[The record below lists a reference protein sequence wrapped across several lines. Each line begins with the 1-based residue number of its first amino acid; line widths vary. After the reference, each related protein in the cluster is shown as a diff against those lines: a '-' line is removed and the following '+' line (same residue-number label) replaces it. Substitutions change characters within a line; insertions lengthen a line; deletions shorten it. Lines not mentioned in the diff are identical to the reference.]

1 MSEEIT
7 FNYCGFNS
15 RDDLFLIIDE
25 INRNITPE
33 ISENVQEI
41 PGMVGQ
47 LFQGNSYGQKVLDL
61 EVVIRADSERDRVQ
75 KYHALSTLIMQ
86 TGDDEYPMIFSDEAE
101 YTYYG
106 HFSAVSKPERI
117 SKTSHWAKF
126 TLTFSCSDPKGYG
139 EYKSADMTSN
149 PIEISPSGTA
159 ECYPIFTCLPKKD
172 VTKIAITDDD
182 GNYVYLG
189 ADVDPDTGD
198 SPINK
203 EPLVLHDP
211 CNTLA
216 TWTEITKS
224 NLTFTIENGIP
235 SGQMR
240 STANAIKVALDSNG
254 VSNFG
259 PATNDSKWHG
269 PVRQQWLPN
278 AYGDFRLL
286 VRMHNYQYYP
296 RARGKCEVYL
306 LDEDGARFGKIMLK
320 DVGNS
325 EEVAVQFQIGT
336 SSNFK
341 EIYAGKGK
349 VTKRKKITKTIKL
362 GAGTKKVTSKGKT
375 KTVQQWK
382 TVKLDEDSSTSTF
395 TDFYGYL
402 RLQKIGNKYQVYI
415 LKLDSNSNPLWD
427 KPIIVNWTD
436 TNNKFSNKKLAGI
449 AFYTGKM
456 DIAEDAANPKKAY
469 KHNNMALTDVKVWN
483 IIDGGNNSTKA
494 PTVIAHKGDEIKI
507 NAEDR
512 TVYKNGA
519 PFMEKLYIG
528 SKFPTLQGEV
538 DKTFAFEPDLDEADW
553 YYEYRPTNN

>member
-1 MSEEIT
+1 MTSVIFCGIDLEKEI
-7 FNYCGFNS
+7 G
-15 RDDLFLIIDE
+15 LIINE
-25 INRNITPE
+25 IKRPVTPE
-33 ISENVQEI
+33 ITETTQDV
-41 PGMVGQ
+41 PGMVGS
-47 LFQGNSYGQKVLDL
+47 LFLGNNYGQRVFDIEITIK
-61 EVVIRADSERDRVQ
+61 AQSESERVQ
-75 KYHALSTLIMQ
+75 KIHRLAELAMTF
-86 TGDDEYPMIFSDEAE
+86 GDGEFPMNFGDESDI
-101 YTYYG
+101 TFYG
-106 HFSAVSKPERI
+106 HFTNVTIPERI
-117 SKTSHWAKF
+117 ERTHWAQC
-126 TLTFSCSDPKGYG
+126 TLTFACSDPKGYG
-139 EYKSADMTSN
+139 EYENHDMLSN
-149 PIEISPSGTA
+149 PTTISPNGTA

-172 VTKIAITDDD
+172 VTKIAITDEE

-189 ADVDPDTGD
+189 AEVDPDTGD

-224 NLTFTIENGIP
+224 NLTFALENGIP

-240 STANAIKVALDSNG
+240 STANAIKVAVDANG

-259 PATNDSKWHG
+259 PSTNDYKWHG

-306 LDEDGARFGKIMLK
+306 LDENGARMGKIMLK

-325 EEVAVQFQIGT
+325 EEVEVHFRLGT
-336 SSNFK
+336 ASNFK
-341 EIYAGKGK
+341 DIYAGKGK
-349 VTKRKKITKTIKL
+349 VTKGKKRTKTIKL

-415 LKLDSNSNPLWD
+415 LKLDSDSNPLWN

-436 TNNKFSNKKLAGI
+436 TKNQFSNKKLAGI
-449 AFYTGKM
+449 AFYTAKM
-456 DIAEDAANPKKAY
+456 DITEDAANPPKAY
-469 KHNNMALTDVKVWN
+469 KRNNMALTDVKVWN
-483 IIDGGNNSTKA
+483 IIDGGNNSTEA

-519 PFMEKLYIG
+519 PFMEKFYIG
-528 SKFPTLQGEV
+528 SDFPIMQGGIQ
-538 DKTFAFEPDLDEADW
+538 KAFAFEPDLDEADW
-553 YYEYRPTNN
+553 YYEYRPTKN